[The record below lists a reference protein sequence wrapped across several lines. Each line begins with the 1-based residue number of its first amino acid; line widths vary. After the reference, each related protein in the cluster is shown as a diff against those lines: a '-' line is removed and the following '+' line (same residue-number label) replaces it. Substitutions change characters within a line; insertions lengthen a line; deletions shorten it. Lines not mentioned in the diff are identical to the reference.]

1 MSKILIADD
10 SATGRLF
17 IAKIL
22 EENSHEI
29 DMAADGEMAENMAMS
44 GSYDLIIL
52 DVVMPHKNGFQ
63 VCRDLK
69 KTEKL
74 KNTPILMCTIKGME
88 SDKFW
93 AKKQGAS
100 DFIVKP
106 FSKQQLIEYVNRL
119 LKK

>member
-1 MSKILIADD
+1 MGKILIADD
-10 SATGRLF
+10 SNTERLF
-17 IAKIL
+17 ISKIL
-22 EENSHEI
+22 EEHAHEI
-29 DMAADGEMAENMAMS
+29 DMAIDGEMAETMALK
-44 GSYDLIIL
+44 GAYDLIIL
-52 DVVMPHKNGFQ
+52 DVVMPKKNGFQ

-74 KNTPILMCTIKGME
+74 KNTPILMCTIKGMQ

-106 FSKQQLIEYVNRL
+106 FSKQQLIDHVNRL

>member
-1 MSKILIADD
+1 MGNILIADD
-10 SATGRLF
+10 SQTERLF
-17 IAKIL
+17 ISKIL
-22 EENSHEI
+22 EEYSHEI
-29 DMAADGEMAENMAMS
+29 DMAVDGEMAETMALA
-44 GSYDLIIL
+44 GAYDLIIL
-52 DVVMPHKNGFQ
+52 DVVMPKKNGFQ

-69 KTEKL
+69 RTEKL
-74 KNTPILMCTIKGME
+74 KNTPILMCTIKGMQ

-106 FSKQQLIEYVNRL
+106 ISKKQLIDHVNRL